1 MVNLKELV
9 KKYPK
14 HALRGEELTFDAYWE
29 RAFVGFECMALIN
42 VSMSRQ
48 TLQYG
53 NHFSDRI
60 KEAFKADT
68 PLPLDAQSQQDL
80 KVVFRIKNLYKAK
93 GLLIGPLAKLHD
105 IMIKNKEFV
114 DKQLYIYYVRADA
127 TLTAEINKCLD
138 TIGVMDYTIVQV
150 FKKNAPGVDLS
161 VFEKE
166 ALEGI
171 NSEATIR
178 KMFEDIQKSIG
189 VEL

>member
-14 HALRGEELTFDAYWE
+14 RALRGEELTFDEDWE
-29 RAFVGFECMALIN
+29 RAFVGFECMALMN
-42 VSMSRQ
+42 VSMSKQ

-53 NHFSDRI
+53 NQLSDRI

-80 KVVFRIKNLYKAK
+80 KVVFRIKNIYKAK
-93 GLLIGPLAKLHD
+93 GLLIEPLSRLHD

-114 DKQLYIYYVRADA
+114 DRQVYIYYVRADA

-138 TIGVMDYTIVQV
+138 TIEAMDYTIVQV
-150 FKKNAPGVDLS
+150 FKKNSPEVDLS
-161 VFEKE
+161 VVERE

-178 KMFEDIQKSIG
+178 KIFEDIQKSIG